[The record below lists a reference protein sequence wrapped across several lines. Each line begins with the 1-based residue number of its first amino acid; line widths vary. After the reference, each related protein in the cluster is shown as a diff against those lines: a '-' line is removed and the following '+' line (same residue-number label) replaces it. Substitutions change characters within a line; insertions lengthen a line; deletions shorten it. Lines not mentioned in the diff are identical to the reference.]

1 MESVGLK
8 IVRTLFFM
16 SIAATCVGLVL
27 LLIDLRNPT
36 PSTPDEMRAHTAKLL
51 MAALEKY
58 RSAKGGY
65 PQLDDNR
72 LTDLKPTLVDG
83 GFLKEIPPH
92 DFPGASPMRYLS
104 KTGTSYGILSAKN
117 GRQCLVE
124 VGASNTG
131 WWAVRIPCAYD

>member
-58 RSAKGGY
+58 RSAKGAY

-72 LTDLKPTLVDG
+72 LADLKAPLVDG
-83 GFLKEIPPH
+83 GFLKEIPPD
-92 DFPGASPMRYLS
+92 DFPGRSTNAVSLQDRNFLWDIVRQERQAVS
-104 KTGTSYGILSAKN
+104 
-117 GRQCLVE
+117 GRGRREQYRM
-124 VGASNTG
+124 VGCEKS
-131 WWAVRIPCAYD
+131 VRL